1 MNRQLIDYLP
11 PVLQSVREFQE
22 INHANEPEIKAAWE
36 ALDLVLDNQF
46 LDSATE
52 EGVRRWEEELDV
64 SPAAG
69 ETLDSRKARIKILW
83 SASLA
88 YTFPWLIQGLSD
100 ISALASASLKDYTL
114 TVTLPSASDYN
125 VILDTLRTYISAA
138 IVIAPKILLRD
149 VETKYYTGAA
159 FRHSV
164 VTSMQTPPWSTS
176 NFVLLTDE
184 DNQVLID
191 GAKSVFYEEVTA

>member
-11 PVLQSVREFQE
+11 PVLQNVREFRE

-64 SPAAG
+64 SPAVG
-69 ETLDSRKARIKILW
+69 ETLDARKARIKILW

-88 YTFPWLIQGLSD
+88 YTFPWLIQWLAN

-114 TVTLPSASDYN
+114 TVTLPSTSDYN
-125 VILDTLRTYISAA
+125 VILDTLCVYISAA

-159 FRHSV
+159 FRHSA
-164 VTSMQTPPWSTS
+164 VTSMQTPSWSTS
-176 NFVLLTDE
+176 NFILLTDE

-191 GAKSVFYEEVTA
+191 GTKSVFYEEVTT